1 MINVVIVTYGDRW
14 DLLKKVLGKLH
25 KEECIEKIFIIDNDS
40 NYDVSSKCKEYEYDR
55 VSVVKSDFNLGSA
68 GGFSLGISLALKE
81 PENLILLLDDDNF
94 PKGCAIEKLLVTYR
108 QLAGRYGEENFAVT
122 AYRDSQHSGLKK
134 SFNRSLRVDRDFMGF
149 NIFNAIKR
157 PFLLGMAKVDRV
169 SEEVPAE
176 ITRGNAYGGLLFSPK
191 LIYKIGLPLEE
202 LVLYFDD
209 IEFTS
214 RITNKGG
221 KIFVE
226 SRAIVEDLEYN
237 HSSSI
242 FKIPIIGF
250 VFGGS
255 DKRVYYIIRNILY
268 IDSNIDNKCGVFYFF
283 NKYCFLFSVILLCAL
298 SLKRN
303 RILAIYSAIADSKS
317 GRMGVS
323 SKYCL

>member
-68 GGFSLGISLALKE
+68 GGFSLGISLALEE

-108 QLAGRYGEENFAVT
+108 QLAGIYGEENFAVT
-122 AYRDSQHSGLKK
+122 AYRDSQHSGLNK
-134 SFNRSLRVDRDFMGF
+134 SFNRSLGVDHDFMGF
-149 NIFNAIKR
+149 NIFNVVKR
-157 PFLLGMAKVDRV
+157 PFSLGMDKLGKI
-169 SEEVPAE
+169 SEEVPTQ

-191 LIYKIGLPLEE
+191 LIYEIGFPLSE

-214 RITNKGG
+214 RITDRGG
-221 KIFVE
+221 KLFLENSAKV
-226 SRAIVEDLEYN
+226 VDLEKN

-250 VFGGS
+250 VWGGS
-255 DKRVYYIIRNILY
+255 DKRIYYIIRNRVY
-268 IDSNIDNKCGVFYFF
+268 IDKYITNKTSVFYFF
-283 NKYCFLFSVILLCAL
+283 NKYCFLFFVFSLCLLA
-298 SLKRN
+298 LKRN
-303 RILAIYSAIADSKS
+303 RILAIYNAISDSKR

-323 SKYCL
+323 LKYCL